1 MYPPL
6 AFISKLQNKNEYMD
20 YTKLK
25 KVFSNLG
32 VKLTLT
38 EDEFIDFILS
48 DNCLNMSNS
57 KYRDINGVIYRT
69 MLTVA
74 EVMDATNMDNISI
87 VAETRDNFMF
97 PLILDKWSKCK
108 QVYKPD
114 NDFAHCL
121 IQTKNLSISRS
132 MIEHIPTNLFYIDTS
147 DCEIFGDIDGIFT
160 YVHKRDTDVIFN
172 IYILAK
178 NEYFS
183 FYIGGF
189 INELG
194 MVDINFDKLANF
206 EHDYNAI
213 VVEDGKLVHKAV
225 IENNRMDRK
234 TASLFAIQMVAYL
247 SVEQPQITESDL
259 TKNTYIKKSPY
270 AKVRNK
276 WSEVKIEDVGIK
288 YGADFRKTIKEY
300 NNTTIIKKDSN
311 KRNSPIPH
319 FRSAHW
325 HKYWVGKGRK
335 ELRVKWIEPIF
346 VGNGKSNNVIIHKV
360 KNET

>member
-6 AFISKLQNKNEYMD
+6 KYIDTLQKKNLYLD
-20 YTKLK
+20 YSKLK
-25 KVFSNLG
+25 KVFGNLG
-32 VKLTLT
+32 VRLTFT

-48 DNCLNMSNS
+48 DKCLQYNN
-57 KYRDINGVIYRT
+57 KYKDINSVLLSTFEAVVQSMGEGAREEFSY
-69 MLTVA
+69 
-74 EVMDATNMDNISI
+74 
-87 VAETRDNFMF
+87 VAETRDNFLF
-97 PLILDKWSKCK
+97 PIILDKWSRFK

-114 NDFAHCL
+114 NDFAACL
-121 IQTKNLSISRS
+121 IKTQNLSISYS

-160 YVHKRDTDVIFN
+160 YVHKRPTDVIFN
-172 IYILAK
+172 VFLLVN
-178 NEYFS
+178 NEMYS
-183 FYIGGF
+183 FYIGGPV
-189 INELG
+189 NDLG
-194 MVDINFDKLANF
+194 MIDINFDKLRDF
-206 EHDYNAI
+206 ERNYDSII
-213 VVEDGKLVHKAV
+213 VENGKLIHNTN
-225 IENNRMDRK
+225 INENRLDRK
-234 TASLFAIQMVAYL
+234 TVSLFALQMIAYL
-247 SVEQPQITESDL
+247 SMEQPQITESDL
-259 TKNTYIKKSPY
+259 TKNTYVPKSPM

-300 NNTTIIKKDSN
+300 NNTTTIKKDSN